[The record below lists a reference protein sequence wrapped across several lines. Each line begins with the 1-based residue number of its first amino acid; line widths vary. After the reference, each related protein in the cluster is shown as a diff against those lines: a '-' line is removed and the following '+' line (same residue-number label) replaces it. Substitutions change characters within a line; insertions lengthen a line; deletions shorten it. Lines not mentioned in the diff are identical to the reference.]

1 MLVSEKLNDVI
12 SHVTQLTTA
21 HPNSCCTLAGRAY
34 FEVCVHAACTRR
46 CLDACTNMASETI
59 PVVGMFVCDF
69 EFLVIHFTIST
80 LS

>member
-1 MLVSEKLNDVI
+1 MLVSEKLNDVN

-34 FEVCVHAACTRR
+34 FEVCVQVACKRR
-46 CLDACTNMASETI
+46 CLDTCTNMASETI
-59 PVVGMFVCDF
+59 LVVGMFVCNLK
-69 EFLVIHFTIST
+69 FLVIHFTIST